1 MTDSLEGDMASFD
14 GIIIG
19 GGHNGLTC
27 AAYLARTGLRVAV
40 VEANEK
46 IGGGSITEEVTLP
59 GFKHNLH
66 SNFHL
71 FTDGPIGA
79 DLELHRY
86 GLEYVYPEV
95 QDGMAFRDGTAV
107 CIYRDPE
114 RTAQSFARLSKGD
127 ADRWRELHENFA
139 VRARRFV
146 LQTLY
151 SLPLSPPDLAQRVTG
166 PLGQDMVSYG
176 QLSLY
181 EAVDKN
187 FEDERIRCLFKTFLH
202 SITLMNL
209 PNLGSFFPRLVSCLV
224 TFGLP
229 KGGAEALPRAL
240 GRVIEEAGGTLVTGQ
255 RVEEILVEGG
265 RARGI
270 RVAGGDVLRADRFVA
285 SGVDVVQ
292 TVQMAGQEH
301 FGREVSERVEHLQ
314 WSKHSLVTIHVA
326 LNDPPQYRAAE
337 FDPDINRAYNIAFGV
352 ADSDELAQL
361 FHGFIEQGRLPERF
375 HGNGACNTLFDP
387 SYAPPGK
394 HTAFWWPFAPYR
406 LEGNPENWDQRRG
419 EVTRELL
426 SQWREFA
433 PNMTEDNV
441 LGTYLFTPVDIE
453 RSCIN
458 MREGSHHGIAYLPTQ
473 LGVNRPVPELSG
485 YRTPVEGLYLCG
497 FTSHSG
503 GAITG
508 SPGYNCANVISDDLD
523 VPRWWTAVPE
533 PSWAE

>member
-1 MTDSLEGDMASFD
+1 MAGFD

-27 AAYLARTGLRVAV
+27 AAYLARAGMRVAV
-40 VEANEK
+40 VEANQK
-46 IGGGSITEEVTLP
+46 IGGGCVTDEVTLP

-71 FTDGPIGA
+71 FTDGPVVS
-79 DLELHRY
+79 DLELGRY
-86 GLEYVYPEV
+86 GLEYIYPEV

-114 RTAQSFARLSKGD
+114 RTAQSFARFSKTD
-127 ADRWRELHENFA
+127 ADRWRELHDSFA
-139 VRARRFV
+139 IRARRFV

-151 SLPLSPPDLAQRVTG
+151 SLPLSPPDLAERVTG
-166 PLGQDMVSYG
+166 PLGQDMLSYG
-176 QLSLY
+176 Q
-181 EAVDKN
+181 
-187 FEDERIRCLFKTFLH
+187 
-202 SITLMNL
+202 LMNL

-229 KGGAEALPRAL
+229 KGGSDALPRAL

-255 RVEEILVEGG
+255 RVEEILVGGG
-265 RARGI
+265 RARGV
-270 RVAGGDVLRADRFVA
+270 RVANGDVLRADRFVA

-292 TVQMAGQEH
+292 TVHMAGQEH
-301 FGREVSERVEHLQ
+301 FGHEISERVENLQ
-314 WSKHSLVTIHVA
+314 WAKHSLVTLHLA
-326 LNDPPQYRAAE
+326 LNDPPRYRAAE
-337 FDPDINRAYNIAFGV
+337 FEPDINRAYNIAFGV
-352 ADSDELAQL
+352 GDSDELARV
-361 FHGFIEQGRLPERF
+361 FNDFIEQGRLPERS

-406 LEGNPENWDQRRG
+406 LDGKPETWDQRRD
-419 EVTRELL
+419 EVTQGLL
-426 SQWREFA
+426 GQWREFA
-433 PNMTEDNV
+433 PNVTEDNV
-441 LGTYLFTPVDIE
+441 LGTYLFTPLDIE

-523 VPRWWTAVPE
+523 VARWWTRVPE
-533 PSWAE
+533 PAWAE